1 MNERRLD
8 VAQSFNDNTT
18 LREKVWNLINL
29 TQANQL
35 FVHSSQLDVQYKV
48 MDGKKESV
56 TTRPVPE
63 ILTVCVLNALVPN
76 SSMLLVGG
84 HGGAKTTLVKLLGR
98 MFTGKPLDEIEEGI
112 LRGHPQLTEEK
123 ILATLDL
130 PKLMKG
136 EEVVKWRSFVQ
147 DFWKIID
154 EVNRMTPYAQNIL
167 LSLLAEQRV
176 KFYDASYP
184 VSQFCLFATMNP
196 QDAGTFDLP
205 VPFLDRF
212 GISLPFSMPTT
223 NDLSLILKSKD
234 TKLFGYDEFMQVPA
248 ILSIEEMM
256 RIWRLVD
263 AQKISEEAEDF
274 IHAIIREF
282 SVCDRIN
289 KGVSNEKEIGP
300 DLCADCHLNTTK
312 VVCNKVTTILSVRAA
327 KDMQRYV
334 KALAWLMGVP
344 ADIYLVMTI
353 APYVVQHR
361 VKYVST
367 EVSQGPYFGDKMRFT
382 RALIG
387 IVRDRFLLRKEAM
400 DIMKAIEKGEASD
413 DALDVLAAYA
423 KNDLVVK
430 TDFVPVAKVYLDE
443 RYRGYSKRIEDAY
456 EAKDIDALLEM
467 KRDLYND
474 TEMLNKGELLTK
486 IGIYLDILTQRT
498 YKFSFGKWRDQIWAE
513 LAAEFHFLEPEL
525 RKSLITPL
533 QKQMRTK
540 DSTIGLSVTG
550 REDESDVFL
559 DISGGNDALLIKE
572 ILVRAGVYLEED
584 LVPRKRGKG
593 D

>member
-1 MNERRLD
+1 MD
-8 VAQSFNDNTT
+8 VAQAFNEKAE
-18 LREKVWNLINL
+18 LREKVWNIINL

-35 FVHSSQLDVQYKV
+35 FVHSSQLEVQYKET
-48 MDGKKESV
+48 GRKKEVIAS
-56 TTRPVPE
+56 RPVPE
-63 ILTVCVLNALVPN
+63 ILTICVLNALVPN
-76 SSMLLVGG
+76 SSCLMMGG

-98 MFTGKPLDEIEEGI
+98 MFTGKPLDDIEEGI

-136 EEVVKWRSFVQ
+136 EEVVKWRRFVQ

-176 KFYDASYP
+176 KFYDASCSI
-184 VSQFCLFATMNP
+184 SQFCLFATMNP

-234 TKLFGYDEFMQVPA
+234 TKLYGYDEFMQVPA
-248 ILSIEEMM
+248 ILTVEEMM
-256 RIWRLVD
+256 RIWRFVD
-263 AQKISEEAEDF
+263 AQKITEEAEDF

-289 KGVSNEKEIGP
+289 KGISSEKEVGP

-312 VVCNKVTTILSVRAA
+312 VVCNKVATILSVRAA
-327 KDMQRYV
+327 KDLQRYV
-334 KALAWLMGVP
+334 KALAWLMEVP
-344 ADIYLVMTI
+344 ADIYLVLTV
-353 APYVVQHR
+353 APYVIQHR

-367 EVSQGPYFGDKMRFT
+367 EIAQGPYFGDKMKFT
-382 RALIG
+382 RMLLN
-387 IVRDRFLLRKEAM
+387 IVKDRFMLRKEAM
-400 DIMKAIEKGEASD
+400 DIMNAIKRGNVAK
-413 DALDVLAAYA
+413 DAIDTLEEYA
-423 KNDLVVK
+423 KNDLVVRI
-430 TDFVPVAKVYLDE
+430 DFLPVARMYLDE
-443 RYRGYSKRIEDAY
+443 RYRDYLKRIEEAY
-456 EAKDIDALLEM
+456 GTKNIDSLLDM
-467 KRDLYND
+467 KRNLYND

-486 IGIYLDILTQRT
+486 IGIHLEELTKDSYT
-498 YKFSFGKWRDQIWAE
+498 FPFLKWKNEIWAE
-513 LAAEFHFLEPEL
+513 IAVEFHFLEPVL
-525 RKSLITPL
+525 RESLKMPI

-540 DSTIGLSVTG
+540 DSTIGLSVFG
-550 REDESDVFL
+550 LMDDSEVCL
-559 DISGGNDALLIKE
+559 DISGGNDALKIRD
-572 ILVRAGVYLEED
+572 ILVRAGIYHDND
-584 LVPRKRGKG
+584 LIPKKKGKEV
-593 D
+593 

>member
-1 MNERRLD
+1 MNERRMD
-8 VAQSFNDNTT
+8 VAQTFNDNSE
-18 LREKVWNLINL
+18 LREKVWNIINL

-35 FVHSSQLDVQYKV
+35 FVHSSQLDVQYKEK
-48 MDGKKESV
+48 DGKKERV
-56 TTRPVPE
+56 ATRPVPE

-84 HGGAKTTLVKLLGR
+84 HGGAKTTLIKLLGR
-98 MFTGKPLDEIEEGI
+98 MFTGKSLDDIEEGI

-136 EEVVKWRSFVQ
+136 EEVVKWRKFVQ

-248 ILSIEEMM
+248 ILTVEEMM

-274 IHAIIREF
+274 IHAIVREF

-289 KGVSNEKEIGP
+289 KGVSSEKEVGP

-344 ADIYLVMTI
+344 ADIYMVMTV
-353 APYVVQHR
+353 APYIIQHR
-361 VKYVST
+361 VKYVSNEIT
-367 EVSQGPYFGDKMRFT
+367 QGPYFGDKMRFT
-382 RALIG
+382 RMLLG
-387 IVRDRFLLRKEAM
+387 IVRDRFLLRREAM
-400 DIMKAIEKGEASD
+400 DIMNAIKRGEAGD
-413 DALDVLAAYA
+413 DALDTLAAYA

-430 TDFVPVAKVYLDE
+430 TDFLPVAKVYLDE
-443 RYRGYSKRIEDAY
+443 RYRGYLKRIEDAY
-456 EAKDIDALLEM
+456 GAKNIDSLLDM

-498 YKFSFGKWRDQIWAE
+498 YKFSYAKWRDQIWAE
-513 LAAEFHFLEPEL
+513 IAVEFHFLEPVL
-525 RKSLITPL
+525 RESLKTPL

-550 REDESDVFL
+550 REDDSEVFL
-559 DISGGNDALLIKE
+559 DISGGNDALMIKE
-572 ILVRAGVYLEED
+572 ILVRAGVYKDED
-584 LVPRKRGKG
+584 LLPRKRGKG
-593 D
+593 V